1 MTAKTFRLN
10 YHCYFKLTLQGDAYL
25 KCIDPQC
32 SLEYPIKSTNVQ
44 CEKGHL
50 LDVKYKNKPH
60 ANLKEIFAHRGR
72 MDEDIIFNE
81 SGVWRFRDLLN
92 FCEIDTENID
102 ECSKFLVS
110 LDGAEGRQSKPY
122 HMSKV
127 SSFIG
132 IASDNLWL
140 QPEGYNPS
148 GSFKDNG
155 MASAFTHAKMVG
167 AKKIVCASTGNTSAS
182 AGMFA
187 ANEGIRCDVYIP
199 AGQIAPGK
207 LSQAYQ
213 FGTQIVEINGNFDDA
228 LKQSLEDAKM
238 HNGYTVNSI
247 NPFRIEGQKT
257 IPYRALEYLKWETP
271 DWIVYPG
278 GALGN
283 TSSCGK
289 ALMELYE
296 WGWIKKIP
304 RIAVI
309 NSEGACTLSDLYNGR
324 FQGEELRWNKGRPNT
339 ELITEYYN
347 HLDKEGIRPNTK
359 ATAIQI
365 GRPVNILKG
374 LRALDFTNGVVT
386 TVSDAEM
393 LDGMSVVGLNGFDCE
408 MASGASVVGIKKLLE
423 EEIFKKDDVVVGILT
438 GRQKDAMLPVDYHN
452 NPQNRF
458 AIPPKI

>member
-1 MTAKTFRLN
+1 ML
-10 YHCYFKLTLQGDAYL
+10 GDAYL
-25 KCIDPQC
+25 KCIGPQC
-32 SLEYPIKSTNVQ
+32 GLEYPIQSTNVQ
-44 CEKGHL
+44 CENGHM
-50 LDVKYKNKPH
+50 LDVKYKNKPSTK
-60 ANLKEIFAHRGR
+60 LKEVFYKRRNSEGS
-72 MDEDIIFNE
+72 IFNE
-81 SGVWRFRDLLN
+81 SGVWRFRELLN
-92 FCEIDTENID
+92 FCQIDTENLE
-102 ECSKFLVS
+102 ECSKNLVS

-122 HMSKV
+122 RMSKAAE
-127 SSFIG
+127 FINT
-132 IASDNLWL
+132 SNENLWL

-155 MASAFTHAKMVG
+155 MVTAVTHAKMIG

-187 ANEGIRCDVYIP
+187 ANEGINCDVYIP

-213 FGTQIVEINGNFDDA
+213 FGAQIVEVDGNFDDA
-228 LKQSLEDAKM
+228 LKESLDDAKN
-238 HNGYTVNSI
+238 HDGYTVNSI

-257 IPYRALEYLKWETP
+257 IPFRALEYLNWESP

-309 NSEGACTLSDLYNGR
+309 NSEGASTLSDLYNGK
-324 FQGEELRWNKGRPNT
+324 FEGEELRWNKGNPNT
-339 ELITEYYN
+339 ELISRHYDS
-347 HLDKEGIRPNTK
+347 LDSKGLKPKTK

-365 GRPVNILKG
+365 GRPANILKG
-374 LRALDFTNGVVT
+374 LRALEYTKGVVT
-386 TVSDAEM
+386 TVTDSEM

-408 MASGASVVGIKKLLE
+408 MASGASVVGIRKLISE
-423 EEIFKKDDVVVGILT
+423 DIIKKDDVVIGILT
-438 GRQKDAMLPVDYHN
+438 GRQKDAMLPVNYHN
-452 NPQNRF
+452 DPNNKF
-458 AIPPKI
+458 AIPPKS

>member
-1 MTAKTFRLN
+1 M
-10 YHCYFKLTLQGDAYL
+10 QGDAYL
-25 KCIDPQC
+25 KCIDPHC
-32 SLEYPIKSTNVQ
+32 GLEYPIKSTNVE

-50 LDVKYKNKPH
+50 LDVKYKNKPSDS
-60 ANLKEIFAHRGR
+60 LKEIFYQRRNSQGN
-72 MDEDIIFNE
+72 IFNE
-81 SGVWRFRDLLN
+81 SGVWRFRELLN
-92 FCEIDTENID
+92 FCQIDTENIE
-102 ECSKFLVS
+102 ECSRYLVS

-122 HMSKV
+122 HMSKAAE
-127 SSFIG
+127 FIG
-132 IASDNLWL
+132 ISNDKLWL

-155 MASAFTHAKMVG
+155 MASAVTHAKMVG

-199 AGQIAPGK
+199 SGQIAPGK

-213 FGTQIVEINGNFDDA
+213 FGAQIIEVDGNFDDA
-228 LKQSLEDAKM
+228 LKQSLEDAKN
-238 HNGYTVNSI
+238 HSGYTVNSI

-257 IPYRALEYLKWETP
+257 IPYRALEYLKWESP

-289 ALMELYE
+289 ALMELYQ

-309 NSEGACTLSDLYNGR
+309 NSEGASTLSDLYNGE
-324 FQGEELRWNKGRPNT
+324 FEGEELRWNKGNANT
-339 ELITEYYN
+339 ELITRYYD
-347 HLDKEGIRPNTK
+347 HLDKEGIRPKTK

-365 GRPVNILKG
+365 GRPANILKG
-374 LRALDFTNGVVT
+374 LRALEFTNGVVT
-386 TVSDAEM
+386 TVSDSEM

-408 MASGASVVGIKKLLE
+408 MASGASVVGIKKLIN
-423 EEIFKKDDVVVGILT
+423 EEIIKKDDVVVGILT
-438 GRQKDAMLPVDYHN
+438 GRQKDAMLPVEYHS
-452 NPQNRF
+452 NPKNKF
-458 AIPPKI
+458 AIPPRN

>member
-1 MTAKTFRLN
+1 M
-10 YHCYFKLTLQGDAYL
+10 QGDAYL
-25 KCIDPQC
+25 KCIGPKC
-32 SLEYPIKSTNVQ
+32 GLEYPIESTNVQ
-44 CEKGHL
+44 CENGHM
-50 LDVKYKNKPH
+50 LDVIYKNKPPTS
-60 ANLKEIFAHRGR
+60 LKEVFYKRRNSEGS
-72 MDEDIIFNE
+72 IFNE
-81 SGVWRFRDLLN
+81 SGVWRFRELLN
-92 FCEIDTENID
+92 FCQIDTENLE
-102 ECSKFLVS
+102 ECSKHLVS

-122 HMSKV
+122 RMSKAAE
-127 SSFIG
+127 FIN
-132 IASDNLWL
+132 ISNDSLWL

-155 MASAFTHAKMVG
+155 MATAVTHAKMVG

-187 ANEGIRCDVYIP
+187 ANEGINCDVYIP

-213 FGTQIVEINGNFDDA
+213 FGAQIVEVNGNFDDA
-228 LKQSLEDAKM
+228 LKESLDDAKN
-238 HNGYTVNSI
+238 HDGYTVNSI

-257 IPYRALEYLKWETP
+257 IPFRALEYMNWESP
-271 DWIVYPG
+271 DWIIYPG

-289 ALMELYE
+289 ALMELYQ

-309 NSEGACTLSDLYNGR
+309 NSEGARTLSDLYNGK
-324 FQGEELRWNKGRPNT
+324 FEGEELRWNKGNPNT
-339 ELITEYYN
+339 ELISRYYDD
-347 HLDKEGIRPNTK
+347 LDSKGLKPKTK

-365 GRPVNILKG
+365 GRPANILKG
-374 LRALDFTNGVVT
+374 LRALEYTNGVAT
-386 TVSDAEM
+386 TVSDSEM

-408 MASGASVVGIKKLLE
+408 MASGASVVGVKKLINE
-423 EEIFKKDDVVVGILT
+423 GIIKKDDVVIGILT

-452 NPQNRF
+452 NPGNRF
-458 AIPPKI
+458 AIPPKN